1 MAPANRELSRPVLEL
16 QLQFPGGNGWSACA
30 LTVRVQQDDD
40 LLPPE
45 LTGKCDEPFINRNI
59 MNTLSLAT
67 GRLESETFPIRLSS
81 PGMIGVTDAAAALP
95 ELSSLRL
102 RTILAPFDFSNVSAE
117 LLRRLITLAEK
128 SNATVHVLHVVEPS
142 GGLVAT
148 EGTPIYPGA
157 RAAAARMQ
165 IRQWVAQTFDT
176 SVAITVW
183 RNA

>member
-1 MAPANRELSRPVLEL
+1 MEL

-30 LTVRVQQDDD
+30 LTGESQQDDD

-45 LTGKCDEPFINRNI
+45 LTGKCDEPFINRDI

-81 PGMIGVTDAAAALP
+81 PSMIGVTDAAALS

-102 RTILAPFDFSNVSAE
+102 RAILAPFDFSDVSAE

-128 SNATVHVLHVVEPS
+128 ST
-142 GGLVAT
+142 
-148 EGTPIYPGA
+148 
-157 RAAAARMQ
+157 RR
-165 IRQWVAQTFDT
+165 
-176 SVAITVW
+176 
-183 RNA
+183 